1 METNPEERHICDSDC
16 IHFQPDVTWKYDGYC
31 DLLDKWVT
39 LELEKKCSSYGK
51 DQTLKLW

>member
-1 METNPEERHICDSDC
+1 METNPEERHTCDSDC